1 LNFIQ
6 TMISVHS
13 EPSVPNPFNGCK
25 IGNKMGDMNAQL
37 MLETLVESFIDN
49 STERKEIYRIGDLA
63 REFDVSLR
71 TLRFYEDRGL
81 ISPQR
86 SGSTRLYSNED
97 RKRLKIIILAKNVG
111 FSLIEIEALL
121 KVYDDD
127 SNEQDVTYLVD
138 KFKEQFSR
146 LNNQKEELQRS
157 IDELSKAISFIE
169 DNSQ

>member
-1 LNFIQ
+1 
-6 TMISVHS
+6 MAV
-13 EPSVPNPFNGCK
+13 K
-25 IGNKMGDMNAQL
+25 MGNKMGDMNAQL
-37 MLETLVESFIDN
+37 MLETLVESFVEN
-49 STERKEIYRIGDLA
+49 STEKKEIYRIGDLA

-127 SNEQDVTYLVD
+127 NNEQDVSYLID

-146 LNNQKEELQRS
+146 LNDQKDELQRS
-157 IDELSKAISFIE
+157 IDELNKAIHFIE
-169 DNSQ
+169 EKSQ

>member
-1 LNFIQ
+1 
-6 TMISVHS
+6 
-13 EPSVPNPFNGCK
+13 
-25 IGNKMGDMNAQL
+25 MGDMNAQL
-37 MLETLVESFIDN
+37 MLETLVESFVEN
-49 STERKEIYRIGDLA
+49 STEKKEIYRIGDLA

-127 SNEQDVTYLVD
+127 NNEQDVSYLID

-146 LNNQKEELQRS
+146 LNDQKDELQRS
-157 IDELSKAISFIE
+157 IDELNKAIHFIE
-169 DNSQ
+169 EKSQ